1 MSICVPTYGHI
12 YVSINKSLT
21 LMLSVNQ
28 AIFLSTP
35 TSLSDLSMKSKFIYQ
50 QPANQPINGTHYS
63 ATQPVNQTA
72 NQTSNQSVNQSV
84 NQPINQPINPS
95 SCLFTHPCIGLS
107 VIYQSI
113 HLCIYLPIYL
123 SFCQPLH
130 VDSFY
135 LCCVWQ
141 CSLPVCAG
149 GLGTV
154 PPTSIHQP
162 LSRVQS
168 YQNVKVGGSEI
179 SLESTGLSH
188 RTGHD
193 LHVASCHR
201 T

>member
-1 MSICVPTYGHI
+1 MLVYLCVYLFRSVYVIKDIHAFISVSTCVSICVPTYGHI

-107 VIYQSI
+107 VHLSI
-113 HLCIYLPIYL
+113 HPSVYLPTY
-123 SFCQPLH
+123 
-130 VDSFY
+130 
-135 LCCVWQ
+135 
-141 CSLPVCAG
+141 LPVF
-149 GLGTV
+149 LS
-154 PPTSIHQP
+154 TS
-162 LSRVQS
+162 
-168 YQNVKVGGSEI
+168 
-179 SLESTGLSH
+179 
-188 RTGHD
+188 
-193 LHVASCHR
+193 AC
-201 T
+201 